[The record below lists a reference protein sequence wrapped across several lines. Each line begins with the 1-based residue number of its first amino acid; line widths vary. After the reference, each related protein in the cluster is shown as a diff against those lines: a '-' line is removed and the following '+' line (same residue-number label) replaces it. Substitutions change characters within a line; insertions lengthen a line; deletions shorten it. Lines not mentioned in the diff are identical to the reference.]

1 MEEKQA
7 EVNEEQGEVIKH
19 ETNPLDQVIED
30 LRGKVDQL
38 SKDFLRA
45 EQLAAFKKEVMDLI
59 VKQKTT
65 STVKQT
71 AEQVVKDVD
80 DEYQQRFAKLLK
92 I

>member
-1 MEEKQA
+1 MEEKQ
-7 EVNEEQGEVIKH
+7 EQVNEEQEQVVQH
-19 ETNPLDQVIED
+19 ETNPLDQVIAD
-30 LRGKVDQL
+30 LRGQVEQL

-45 EQLAAFKKEVMDLI
+45 EQLTAFKKEVMDLI
-59 VKQKTT
+59 VKQKST

-71 AEQVVKDVD
+71 AEQVMKDVD